1 MFTIAGRIMGS
12 FFLTCI
18 VLPPP
23 LRWPEPRCSVAVLRR
38 NGGSG
43 PLWLVPDLWW
53 KHWPFTVKCGV
64 NHESFIDVLIRLR
77 VIVMKEF
84 CHVFSASVEMVI
96 MSFVLDSIDI
106 CYIN

>member
-1 MFTIAGRIMGS
+1 MQNTCTGYSKMFTIAGRIMGS

-23 LRWPEPRCSVAVLRR
+23 LCWPEPRCSVAVLRR
-38 NGGSG
+38 NGGRG
-43 PLWLVPDLWW
+43 PLWLVPDLRW

-64 NHESFIDVLIRLR
+64 NHESFTDVL
-77 VIVMKEF
+77 
-84 CHVFSASVEMVI
+84 MVI

-106 CYIN
+106 CYIS